1 MGGGR
6 QFVALHFCFFAPC
19 VVLVFKSVP
28 YLYIVFDVPD
38 FFAEDNNLSS
48 QNKCA
53 KYWPDEEYTYG
64 NLRVSLLT
72 DTLYPNFIERTFE
85 LLPTGSSTAVTVKQY
100 HLTNWRGPVPDQAAF
115 IDFMYYTRFLT
126 KDRREPVLIHSP

>member
-1 MGGGR
+1 M
-6 QFVALHFCFFAPC
+6 
-19 VVLVFKSVP
+19 ST
-28 YLYIVFDVPD
+28 
-38 FFAEDNNLSS
+38 

-85 LLPTGSSTAVTVKQY
+85 LLPTGSSTAVTVNQY